1 MSSVQFSPRQKA
13 YIRKKSKHHE
23 LDPSEAGG
31 ELNIV
36 PFLDIVVNIIMCLLL
51 MTAYIVVASELDAR
65 LPITSRGGRAGANP
79 EATLNLSVTI
89 AENGIIVAGSGG
101 KLAPG
106 CTTMQPGRVITVAN
120 LPSASADPNGD
131 GLPDIYDWPGLT
143 RCLSTVKSQFPDE
156 SQVIVSADPN
166 VEYRHLIAAMDAMRA
181 NGELPLFPEIMLSAG
196 VR

>member
-1 MSSVQFSPRQKA
+1 MSSVQFTPRQKA

-23 LDPSEAGG
+23 LDPSEGSG

-36 PFLDIVVNIIMCLLL
+36 PFLDIVVNLIMFLLTV
-51 MTAYIVVASELDAR
+51 TATIVLTSELDAR
-65 LPITSRGGRAGANP
+65 LPITSRGGRGNPNP

-106 CTTMQPGRVITVAN
+106 CTTMQPGRVITVTN

-131 GLPDIYDWPGLT
+131 GFPDIYDWPGLT
-143 RCLSTVKSQFPDE
+143 RCLATVKQQFPDE

-181 NGELPLFPEIMLSAG
+181 DGELPLFPEIMLSAG

>member
-1 MSSVQFSPRQKA
+1 MSTVQFSPRQKA
-13 YIRKKSKHHE
+13 YIRKKSKHHD
-23 LDPSEAGG
+23 LDPSEAAG

-51 MTAYIVVASELDAR
+51 MTAYIVAASELDAR

-106 CTTMQPGRVITVAN
+106 CTNMQPGRVITVVN
-120 LPSASADPNGD
+120 LPNSAADPNND

-143 RCLSTVKSQFPDE
+143 RCLATVKSQFPDE

-181 NGELPLFPEIMLSAG
+181 DGELPLFPEIMLSAG